1 MMVFDH
7 QRAKRKNGNVKPPR
21 KSKYNSRYDGLAVG
35 EVTIDFDHFVTA
47 YEYGLDLFPGASKL
61 PCLSHIATEEL
72 EPIRRDVK
80 NMILTREPSRHAFD
94 WKAITDKII
103 SQYSSAL
110 QDIAGGKFST
120 MHRLRLSME
129 ELLAPFIDYG
139 DYYNITSTVER
150 CQEDF
155 IPISAPSNTLASKAV
170 RHVTGQICSTLT
182 STLLDFDLQLEDV
195 VNNIVG
201 LIMYLEWTALA
212 HRRN

>member
-21 KSKYNSRYDGLAVG
+21 KSKYNSRYDDLAVG

-61 PCLSHIATEEL
+61 PCLSHIPTEEL

>member
-1 MMVFDH
+1 
-7 QRAKRKNGNVKPPR
+7 
-21 KSKYNSRYDGLAVG
+21 
-35 EVTIDFDHFVTA
+35 
-47 YEYGLDLFPGASKL
+47 
-61 PCLSHIATEEL
+61 
-72 EPIRRDVK
+72 
-80 NMILTREPSRHAFD
+80 
-94 WKAITDKII
+94 
-103 SQYSSAL
+103 
-110 QDIAGGKFST
+110 
-120 MHRLRLSME
+120 ME

>member
-21 KSKYNSRYDGLAVG
+21 KSKYNSRYDDLAVG

-61 PCLSHIATEEL
+61 PCLSHIPTEEL

-80 NMILTREPSRHAFD
+80 HMILTREPSRHAFD
-94 WKAITDKII
+94 WKVITDKII
-103 SQYSSAL
+103 N
-110 QDIAGGKFST
+110 
-120 MHRLRLSME
+120 
-129 ELLAPFIDYG
+129 YG

-150 CQEDF
+150 CQEEF

-182 STLLDFDLQLEDV
+182 STHLDFDLQLEDV
-195 VNNIVG
+195 VNNILG